1 MGVVKRAVRA
11 LWTLPEEKLTATRGR
26 SGPQVPFRRTG
37 GSLSLRQSLPCGGRG
52 VAQEPPGQPHEGA
65 DVSHYDAGGD

>member
-26 SGPQVPFRRTG
+26 SGRQVPFRRTG
-37 GSLSLRQSLPCGGRG
+37 GSLPVLEAVSALRGDG

-65 DVSHYDAGGD
+65 DVKSR